1 MTIRLRAHHLLCM
14 LTFVGEGYTP
24 AFTAN
29 YRRIAERLTAGEEIK
44 LVSGPDDICA
54 PLLDE
59 KEPHC
64 FKDSVIERDAAALAD
79 VVALLG
85 EERAPGSVVVPD
97 ASLLAKLRRN
107 FASGDIRHACLGC
120 EWTGLCSRIAADSF
134 KGVLVGQTT

>member
-54 PLLDE
+54 SLLDE

-64 FKDSVIERDAAALAD
+64 FKDSVIERDTAALAD

-85 EERAPGSVVVPD
+85 AELKPGSVVVPD
-97 ASLLAKLRRN
+97 ASLLAKLRRH

-120 EWTGLCSRIAADSF
+120 EWTGLCSRIASDSF
-134 KGVLVGQTT
+134 KGVLVGQA

>member
-1 MTIRLRAHHLLCM
+1 M

-24 AFTAN
+24 AFTNN

-64 FKDSVIERDAAALAD
+64 FKDSVIARDAAALED
-79 VVALLG
+79 VATLLDDKI
-85 EERAPGSVVVPD
+85 ELGSVLVPD
-97 ASLLAKLRRN
+97 ARLLARLRRN
-107 FASGDIRHACLGC
+107 FASGDIRHACRGC
-120 EWTGLCSRIAADSF
+120 EWGELCSRIAASNF
-134 KGVLVGQTT
+134 KGILIGSS